1 MEERLSPT
9 GEPHLE
15 PIESTPW
22 KLQEWSRQ
30 LGITEQEV
38 RQLAAQVGPLFKEIQ
53 KALEERQARRAD
65 RDLLK
70 KAERDGPA
78 PAGEYSTPPIP

>member
-1 MEERLSPT
+1 MDTRRSPT
-9 GEPHLE
+9 GEPHLD

-38 RQLAAQVGPLFKEIQ
+38 RQLAAQVGPLFEDIRQ
-53 KALEERQARRAD
+53 ALEEREMRRIARDVAR
-65 RDLLK
+65 K
-70 KAERDGPA
+70 TERDG
-78 PAGEYSTPPIP
+78 G